1 MYKVYFNDNVNEAV
15 ELTTSAT
22 LEIAKDYINDYLK
35 GYTLVDAE
43 HGCTDNVFASSA
55 VAQLEVYDG
64 APIKTG
70 EDGNSYPAAPV
81 YTSDF
86 FYTR

>member
-1 MYKVYFNDNVNEAV
+1 MYKVYFNDDVNEAV

-22 LEIAKDYINDYLK
+22 LESAKAYINDYLK
-35 GYTLVDAE
+35 GYTLVDDE
-43 HGCTDNVFASSA
+43 HGCTDDIFASSA

-64 APIKTG
+64 GIIKTG
-70 EDGNSYPAAPV
+70 EDGEPYPADPV
-81 YTSDF
+81 YTSDY

>member
-35 GYTLVDAE
+35 IGRAHV
-43 HGCTDNVFASSA
+43 
-55 VAQLEVYDG
+55 
-64 APIKTG
+64 
-70 EDGNSYPAAPV
+70 
-81 YTSDF
+81 
-86 FYTR
+86 